1 MAFQT
6 NIEIIE
12 RDGYKVLETS
22 VTDAAGNYNVK
33 GIRLCLIKE
42 WEDKK
47 ADIIQAATNNHKA
60 QTDYAMQ
67 VMYISNQELKALSAS

>member
-6 NIEIIE
+6 SIQLIE

-22 VTDAAGNYNVK
+22 VIDVLGNYNIK
-33 GIRLCLIKE
+33 GVRLCLIKE

-47 ADIIQAATNNHKA
+47 AEIIQAQTNNHKA

-67 VMYISNQELKALSAS
+67 VMYISDQELKALNA